1 MRLRGKLVMTLKSKA
16 KKVYGPYKDK
26 SKGGREK
33 TVIYNPKT
41 QTTSSTNTARYKK
54 EKELGRSLPKS
65 EDVDH
70 VDNDKKHNG
79 VKNLQVISHS
89 KNVAKGNQHRKKK

>member
-1 MRLRGKLVMTLKSKA
+1 MTLKSKA

-33 TVIYNPKT
+33 TVIYDPKT

-54 EKELGRSLPKS
+54 EKSLGKSLPK
-65 EDVDH
+65 DVHVDH
-70 VDNDKKHNG
+70 KNNNKHDNSAA
-79 VKNLQVISHS
+79 NLQTMSAK
-89 KNVAKGNQHRKKK
+89 KNIGKGNKNR